1 MAIVKGQKIWVWR
14 YRTGVEETTVK
25 SVGRKYITINDSRG
39 TKFYRDTL
47 KQVNG
52 CGSPDFL
59 ITDIEEYNRQ
69 QFYRNSRSKL
79 SRTNWDKVSCE
90 NIDKILEI
98 LKSM

>member
-1 MAIVKGQKIWVWR
+1 MTIVKGQKIWVWR
-14 YRTGVEETTVK
+14 NGTGIEETTVK

-39 TKFYRDTL
+39 TKFYIDTL

-52 CGSPDFL
+52 YGLEDFL
-59 ITDIEEYNRQ
+59 ITDIEEYNRE

-79 SRTNWDKVSCE
+79 SRTNWNKVSCE

-98 LKSM
+98 LKL

>member
-1 MAIVKGQKIWVWR
+1 MEIVKGQKIWVWR
-14 YRTGVEETTVK
+14 DRTGIEETTVK
-25 SVGRKYITINDSRG
+25 SVGRKYITINDTWC
-39 TKFYRDTL
+39 TKFHRDTL

-52 CGSPDFL
+52 CGLSDFL

-79 SRTNWDKVSCE
+79 SRINWDKVSCE

-98 LKSM
+98 LKC